1 MWELFE
7 RWGRRYPDSFS
18 SRDKLKRF
26 EAFKSNTIY
35 IQNHNKKGR
44 PHMLALNQFAD
55 LTTEE
60 LNNIEGCS
68 MAEVYLPFMKWNI
81 IHVRDCSC
89 WAFSAV
95 AAVEGVNFIRTK
107 KLISLS
113 EQELVDCE
121 KQSRGCRG
129 GYLDSAF
136 NFITKNCIT
145 TAKKYPYKAKDEKCD
160 AKKVKLPAVRINGH
174 ARVLAN
180 DEYALLKAVAN
191 QPVSALID
199 SSSREFKF
207 YSHGLFKGKCGK
219 KLNHAVTIVGYG
231 TSVNGTKYWLVKNSW
246 GPNWGEKGYVRMQR
260 DIDDEAGLCGIAMGA
275 TYSVKMKS
283 PTDHDEL

>member
-26 EAFKSNTIY
+26 EAFKSNAVY
-35 IQNHNKKGR
+35 IQNHNKKGK
-44 PHMLALNQFAD
+44 PHMLAL
-55 LTTEE
+55 
-60 LNNIEGCS
+60 
-68 MAEVYLPFMKWNI
+68 
-81 IHVRDCSC
+81 
-89 WAFSAV
+89 
-95 AAVEGVNFIRTK
+95 
-107 KLISLS
+107 
-113 EQELVDCE
+113 
-121 KQSRGCRG
+121 
-129 GYLDSAF
+129 
-136 NFITKNCIT
+136 NCIT

-246 GPNWGEKGYVRMQR
+246 GPNWGEKGNVRMQR

-275 TYSVKMKS
+275 TYPVKMKS